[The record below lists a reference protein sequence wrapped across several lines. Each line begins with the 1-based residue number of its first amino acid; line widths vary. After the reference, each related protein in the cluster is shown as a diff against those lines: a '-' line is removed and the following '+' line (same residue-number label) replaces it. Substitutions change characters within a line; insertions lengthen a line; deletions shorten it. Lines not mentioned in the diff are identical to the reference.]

1 MWHEVEARMEKGR
14 PKGRESVKQCKARL
28 RRVATR
34 IPEGI
39 IRKAVENMKAR
50 AQAIFEAKGKDIP
63 RD

>member
-1 MWHEVEARMEKGR
+1 MGVYAAEGLVARRKTE
-14 PKGRESVKQCKARL
+14 